1 MSYCDFFDGVI
12 NYSDCVL
19 IILKFYKIK
28 KISTSL
34 SFLLSLTLDD
44 PYRNDVLWIW
54 FPTKTAPSEKKEQIK
69 PYIFF

>member
-44 PYRNDVLWIW
+44 PYRNDVL
-54 FPTKTAPSEKKEQIK
+54 
-69 PYIFF
+69 